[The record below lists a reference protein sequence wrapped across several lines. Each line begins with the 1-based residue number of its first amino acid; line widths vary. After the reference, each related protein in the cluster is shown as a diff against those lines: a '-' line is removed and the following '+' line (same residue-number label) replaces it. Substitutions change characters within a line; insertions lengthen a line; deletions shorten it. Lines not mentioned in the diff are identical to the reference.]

1 MKERKGLGI
10 NGWLM
15 LLVVI
20 ALFLG
25 GGWLIWEATGN
36 GQASTFWTGI
46 VLVVVGGVLASGFV
60 INQPNIAKV
69 VTFFGRYLGTVRRN
83 GLTWTVPLTNREQV
97 SLRIQNFDSEIL
109 KVNDANGNPVE
120 VAAVIVWRVVDTAQA
135 VFDVEDYQDFVRIQT
150 ETAVRHMA
158 SEYPY
163 DAYEEGQHSL
173 RGNAD
178 EVTTSLHQ
186 ELQTQLTLPA
196 WRCYAPSCADSPT
209 PPRSPPTCSA
219 ASRPRRWWPPATHRR
234 RRGGDGRPR
243 AGDAQRRSTSS
254 SSTRSGRRPW
264 SPISWWSSAASTMP
278 SRCST
283 PAPSTSRKD
292 GGRAQELPA
301 PGGPGLHAALEKWA
315 ADELRSVNAQIEFL
329 LTRAV
334 RESGRERKKHA
345 AEEEPMTHDHDVVV
359 RNDPDNHRYVLEF
372 DGEPPASRSITRV
385 VVGTTS
391 STPRSTLV
399 MGVRVLARCWSRVHS
414 TTFGPMGRP
423 SSPSAPSSPPGS
435 HVTRITRT

>member
-15 LLVVI
+15 LLIVI
-20 ALFLG
+20 ALFIG

-36 GQASTFWTGI
+36 SQGSTFWTGI

-97 SLRIQNFDSEIL
+97 SLRIRNFDSEIL

-173 RGNAD
+173 RGHAD

-186 ELQTQLTLPA
+186 ELQTQLTLA
-196 WRCYAPSCADSPT
+196 GMEVLRTQLRRLAYAPEIAADML
-209 PPRSPPTCSA
+209 RRQQAEAVVA
-219 ASRPRRWWPPATHRR
+219 AR
-234 RRGGDGRPR
+234 
-243 AGDAQRRSTSS
+243 
-254 SSTRSGRRPW
+254 TRIVEG
-264 SPISWWSSAASTMP
+264 AVGMV
-278 SRCST
+278 
-283 PAPSTSRKD
+283 D
-292 GGRAQELPA
+292 
-301 PGGPGLHAALEKWA
+301 HALEMLSTKKIVEL
-315 ADELRSVNAQIEFL
+315 DE
-329 LTRAV
+329 
-334 RESGRERKKHA
+334 ERKAAMVSNLLVVLCSEHHA
-345 AEEEPMTHDHDVVV
+345 QP
-359 RNDPDNHRYVLEF
+359 VLN
-372 DGEPPASRSITRV
+372 A
-385 VVGTTS
+385 GT
-391 STPRSTLV
+391 LYQ
-399 MGVRVLARCWSRVHS
+399 
-414 TTFGPMGRP
+414 
-423 SSPSAPSSPPGS
+423 
-435 HVTRITRT
+435 

>member
-1 MKERKGLGI
+1 MNERKGLGI

-15 LLVVI
+15 LLIVI
-20 ALFLG
+20 ALFIG

-36 GQASTFWTGI
+36 SQGSTFWTGI

-97 SLRIQNFDSEIL
+97 SLRIRNFDSEIL

-173 RGNAD
+173 RGHAD

-186 ELQTQLTLPA
+186 ELQTQLTLA
-196 WRCYAPSCADSPT
+196 GMEVLRTQLRRLAYAPEIAADML
-209 PPRSPPTCSA
+209 RRQQAEAVVA
-219 ASRPRRWWPPATHRR
+219 AR
-234 RRGGDGRPR
+234 
-243 AGDAQRRSTSS
+243 
-254 SSTRSGRRPW
+254 TRIVEG
-264 SPISWWSSAASTMP
+264 AVGMV
-278 SRCST
+278 
-283 PAPSTSRKD
+283 D
-292 GGRAQELPA
+292 
-301 PGGPGLHAALEKWA
+301 HALEMLSTENIVEL
-315 ADELRSVNAQIEFL
+315 DE
-329 LTRAV
+329 
-334 RESGRERKKHA
+334 ERKAAMVSNLLVVLCSEHHA
-345 AEEEPMTHDHDVVV
+345 QP
-359 RNDPDNHRYVLEF
+359 VLN
-372 DGEPPASRSITRV
+372 A
-385 VVGTTS
+385 GT
-391 STPRSTLV
+391 LYQ
-399 MGVRVLARCWSRVHS
+399 
-414 TTFGPMGRP
+414 
-423 SSPSAPSSPPGS
+423 
-435 HVTRITRT
+435 